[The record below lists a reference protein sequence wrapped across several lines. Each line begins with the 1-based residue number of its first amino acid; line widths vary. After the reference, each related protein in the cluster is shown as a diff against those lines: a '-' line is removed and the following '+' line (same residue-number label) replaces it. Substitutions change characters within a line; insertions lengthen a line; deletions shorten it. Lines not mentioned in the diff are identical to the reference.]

1 MSVVDDNMDS
11 LSTNLVNISVVCME
25 WGKRHK
31 GTAVGIISFSESI
44 GSTLFSIIGTAV
56 INPRNLPV
64 DQISGYFEE
73 PEILHRIPIYFL
85 ALGVATFIVLIPT
98 SLVISMP
105 QGSRELMFPQVNSYF
120 L

>member
-1 MSVVDDNMDS
+1 
-11 LSTNLVNISVVCME
+11 ME
-25 WGKRHK
+25 WGKRHR

-64 DQISGYFEE
+64 SHVSGYFEE
-73 PEILHRIPIYFL
+73 PEILQRIPIYFL
-85 ALGVATFIVLIPT
+85 ALGVATFILLIPT

-105 QGSRELMFPQVNSYF
+105 HSRGEIYEFHRLKSGY
-120 L
+120 LSR

>member
-1 MSVVDDNMDS
+1 
-11 LSTNLVNISVVCME
+11 ME
-25 WGKRHK
+25 WGKRHR

-64 DQISGYFEE
+64 SPTSGYFEE
-73 PEILHRIPIYFL
+73 PEILNMIPIYFM
-85 ALGVATFIVLIPT
+85 ALGVATFIFLIPT

-105 QGSRELMFPQVNSYF
+105 KPG
-120 L
+120 